1 MLSKLELRRQ
11 IRETKRQF
19 TSQQLAELSRPVVE
33 QLRQQLAGA
42 QTIMAYYPLP
52 DEVDIHSLI
61 DDLVAMKKTVLL
73 PKVIDDEQMEIRRYQ
88 GAEDLREGVL
98 HLLEPVGEP
107 FTDYALIDFALIPGM
122 AFDAKGHRL
131 GRGRGYYD
139 RFLSSIPPVRTIG
152 VCFPFQKV
160 AEIPVD
166 ATDIPVDEVV

>member
-1 MLSKLELRRQ
+1 MLNKSELRRQ
-11 IRETKRQF
+11 IRETKRRF
-19 TSQQLAELSRPVVE
+19 TPQQLAVLSRPVVA
-33 QLRQQLAGA
+33 QLRPRLAEA
-42 QTIMAYYPLP
+42 QTILAYYPLP
-52 DEVDIHSLI
+52 DEVDIRNLI
-61 DDLVAMKKTVLL
+61 DDLVAMGKTVLL
-73 PKVIDDEQMEIRRYQ
+73 PKVIDDEQMEIRGYQ
-88 GAEDLREGVL
+88 GAEDLREGML
-98 HLLEPVGEP
+98 HLLEPAGEP
-107 FTDYALIDFALIPGM
+107 FTDYALIDVALIPGM